1 MNADNRMNT
10 PMKSSQNQVMT
21 MWIRRCL
28 AGLAAL
34 GLGWGVA
41 PSAIA
46 VQFDQ
51 REVIQNQ
58 FILVAAPYGSGSHQ
72 LLILQQLSQRRA
84 CWREYGNNPVMVEPL
99 LLNFDFTG
107 ICDRSTDSNGYSIRI
122 AGQDLGLQY
131 GLRLAR
137 QTNDLVLV
145 AYPLRDRSLPTLE
158 LGRTN
163 GIPNG
168 FGKIIL
174 NPDWRLT
181 RRVYQRRNLP
191 HLYLTRNE
199 LPAGIS
205 PRAIAARPSSS
216 SPISTTPSAR
226 PSAVSAPSPLP
237 VQRPVVPPRPRPGTA
252 VLTAPVEIPV
262 PPPATTNPSP
272 TGSVPPL
279 PVPTS
284 QIPLGNAG
292 TGLPTITINPTPGAR
307 STARSGSARQG
318 ANLASALGYNYRVLV
333 PLEQPSTEG
342 KVRSMVPD
350 AFRTRLNGQ
359 LMMQVGLFYD
369 RADAEAVVRQLAVQ
383 NIPATIVPVN

>member
-1 MNADNRMNT
+1 MNADNTMNT
-10 PMKSSQNQVMT
+10 PMKSSQNRVVA

-28 AGLAAL
+28 AGLAVL
-34 GLGWGVA
+34 GLGWGA
-41 PSAIA
+41 TPAAIA

-51 REVIQNQ
+51 REVTQNQ
-58 FILVAAPYGSGSHQ
+58 FILIAAPYGSGSHQ

-84 CWREYGNNPVMVEPL
+84 CWREYGSNPVMVEPL

-145 AYPLRDRSLPTLE
+145 AYPLRDRNLPTLE

-163 GIPNG
+163 GVPSG

-174 NPDWRLT
+174 DPDWRLT
-181 RRVYQRRNLP
+181 RRVYQRRDLP

-205 PRAIAARPSSS
+205 PSAIAARPSSS
-216 SPISTTPSAR
+216 SPMPATPSAVGT
-226 PSAVSAPSPLP
+226 PPPLP

-262 PPPATTNPSP
+262 PPPATTNSSS
-272 TGSVPPL
+272 TGSAAPL

-284 QIPLGNAG
+284 QIPLGNTG
-292 TGLPTITINPTPGAR
+292 TGLPTITINPTPGTR
-307 STARSGSARQG
+307 SHARSGSVGQG

-333 PLEQPSTEG
+333 ALEQPSTESI
-342 KVRSMVPD
+342 VRSMVPD

-369 RADAEAVVRQLAVQ
+369 RADAEAIVRKLAVQ